1 MEAKLNLKHSNSN
14 TWNREVRASFKK
26 IVAFDLLFYALG
38 TITGGGIVGIILLS

>member
-1 MEAKLNLKHSNSN
+1 MEAKLNLKHSNST